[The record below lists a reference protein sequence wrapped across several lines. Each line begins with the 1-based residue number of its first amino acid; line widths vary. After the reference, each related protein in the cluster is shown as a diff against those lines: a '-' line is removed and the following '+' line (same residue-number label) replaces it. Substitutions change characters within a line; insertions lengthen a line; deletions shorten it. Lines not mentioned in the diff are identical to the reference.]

1 VEAGARHREAVTH
14 RGVLVLATLD
24 TKGSEAQFVTEVIR
38 QTGVRAELLDLSVF
52 GPPGAPASI
61 GRRAV
66 AAAAG
71 TDVEALRDRPRAE
84 ALAVM
89 AAGARAIATR
99 MLAADELAGVIAIGG
114 SQGTVA
120 GADVMASLPFGVPK
134 LIVSTMAS
142 GDTRPYVG
150 TSDITMMF
158 PVVDLAG
165 LNRFSRRVLENAAH
179 AIAGMARRDPP
190 ASTSTRLA
198 VAITM
203 FGATTPCVE
212 AVARGI
218 EARGAEP
225 VVFHANGVGGMAL
238 EQWIARGLFDAVLD
252 VTTTELADE
261 LVGGRRSAGPDR
273 VEAAGRRGIPQVVAP
288 GAIDMVNFG
297 PPETVPPHLA
307 GRRIHRHN
315 RATTLVRTTVEEN
328 TRLGQWLAEKLNRAT
343 GPVAIALPRRGFSV
357 YDAEGGPFWDPD
369 ADRAFIVALRSA
381 LRPSTTVLEV
391 DAHIN
396 APEFAEA
403 IVGLYGRLHG

>member
-1 VEAGARHREAVTH
+1 VSRPA
-14 RGVLVLATLD
+14 VLVLATLD
-24 TKGSEAQFVTEVIR
+24 TKGVEAQFVTEIIR
-38 QTGVRAELLDLSVF
+38 ERGVPADLLDLSVR
-52 GPPGAPASI
+52 GAPLAEPSI
-61 GRRAV
+61 DRKTV

-71 TDVEALRDRPRAE
+71 VDVEALRDRPRAD

-89 AAGARAIATR
+89 AAGARAIAAR
-99 MLAADELAGVIAIGG
+99 MLDAGELAGVIAIGG

-120 GADVMASLPFGVPK
+120 GTDVMASLPFGVPK
-134 LIVSTMAS
+134 LMVSTMAS

-165 LNRFSRRVLENAAH
+165 LNRFSEAVLENAAH
-179 AIAGMARRDPP
+179 AIAGMARQRRARPRSARP
-190 ASTSTRLA
+190 A

-203 FGATTPCVE
+203 FGTTTACVE
-212 AVARGI
+212 DVARGL
-218 EARGAEP
+218 ATRGAEP

-238 EQWIARGLFDAVLD
+238 EQWIARGVFDAVLD

-273 VEAAGRRGIPQVVAP
+273 VEAAGRRGLPQIIAP

-297 PPETVPPHLA
+297 PPETVPPHLS

-328 TRLGQWLAEKLNRAT
+328 GRLGRWLAEKLNRAT
-343 GPVAIALPRRGFSV
+343 GPVAVALPRRGFSA
-357 YDAEGGPFWDPD
+357 YDAEGGPFWDPE
-369 ADRAFIVALRSA
+369 ADHAFIAALRAA
-381 LRPSTTVLEV
+381 LAPSTTVIEV

-396 APEFAEA
+396 APEFAATVLDLYE
-403 IVGLYGRLHG
+403 GLNG